1 MRKMQQRKRNVLR
14 KKTGR
19 LSVLFDE
26 REWGGSQRQ
35 EDWQARSGLWKR
47 RCNGVDNDLAG
58 LGCEGS
64 AVLIKGCTSTRS
76 IFFPQLASPY
86 GGGQEKPTIPTSAC
100 PFLTLNAMSLFE
112 L

>member
-64 AVLIKGCTSTRS
+64 AVLDQGLHFNPFDLPATQPPMVVARRS
-76 IFFPQLASPY
+76 PPSPHFCVPSSDV
-86 GGGQEKPTIPTSAC
+86 ERHVVV
-100 PFLTLNAMSLFE
+100 
-112 L
+112 